1 MRKTVLLPFLA
12 VATFGHAQV
21 FTSGLETWQGDTLP
35 TDWFGV
41 KTNLEYDSI
50 AQVSANVHGG
60 SFAVQLINRENNTRR
75 FSTQPLSV
83 DSAQSYDVSFW
94 VRGSGEVRVS
104 MFDGRQENS
113 GYAATGP
120 YTTVNGD
127 TWTQVT
133 GSVVCAV
140 ILANTGYLGVP
151 LVSALLDHDEIANA
165 VAWDAL
171 VSNVMLYLPAFA
183 VGAAFGTTAGESPR
197 ERTVSFFTRNP
208 VIYAVVL
215 GFLLPESVSPD
226 ALFDIAKFVAGFGVL
241 PLGFFLLGVNLM
253 EEKGE
258 LGERSAFPA
267 LSKPIALVC
276 GLRLVVAPALL
287 AILVVVLAV
296 DVPDAFYLQ
305 AAMPSGIN
313 TLVVAHVFGLDL
325 RTAAGAIAWSTMF
338 AVLGAVG
345 LSFVL

>member
-1 MRKTVLLPFLA
+1 MALVLALIAAATTAGVLLDRRSPELA
-12 VATFGHAQV
+12 KR
-21 FTSGLETWQGDTLP
+21 TSDL
-35 TDWFGV
+35 V
-41 KTNLEYDSI
+41 
-50 AQVSANVHGG
+50 
-60 SFAVQLINRENNTRR
+60 
-75 FSTQPLSV
+75 
-83 DSAQSYDVSFW
+83 
-94 VRGSGEVRVS
+94 VRVLVWVLMPFVVLMVVPHLTFAGGLGLGLVLAYVELALVGTLAFLIS
-104 MFDGRQENS
+104 DRVLGLSR
-113 GYAATGP
+113 P
-120 YTTVNGD
+120 
-127 TWTQVT
+127 VT

-253 EEKGE
+253 EEKDE